1 MLGHHRKPRRD
12 YLLEY
17 KSSVLTP
24 STDARRKSSLS
35 LTQRKRAS
43 ICDNVAR
50 LISRPLIWQRPA
62 SCSWVRPSLFR
73 KRLICGPT
81 TFAGIFVWA
90 MLRIL
95 SLTLKGKRCWL
106 AKNS

>member
-1 MLGHHRKPRRD
+1 MLGRYRRPCRD

-24 STDARRKSSLS
+24 STDAKRKSSLS
-35 LTQRKRAS
+35 LTQRNRAS

-50 LISRPLIWQRPA
+50 LISRPLIWQRLA
-62 SCSWVRPSLFR
+62 NCSWVRPNLLR

-95 SLTLKGKRCWL
+95 SLTLKGKGCWI

>member
-1 MLGHHRKPRRD
+1 L
-12 YLLEY
+12 
-17 KSSVLTP
+17 
-24 STDARRKSSLS
+24 
-35 LTQRKRAS
+35 
-43 ICDNVAR
+43 
-50 LISRPLIWQRPA
+50 
-62 SCSWVRPSLFR
+62 R

-95 SLTLKGKRCWL
+95 SLTLKGKGCWI